1 MSPAGQN
8 NLLRNIGAV
17 LAGLVAIFVLDIG
30 TDNALRAVGIFPA
43 IEFSTPKYP
52 RLSDLFDLFATI
64 YRAVYAIIGCY
75 ITARLAQPAHATC
88 SCAGID
94 GRRLEHSWR
103 SGNPETWTR
112 VWTTLV
118 SSDAHP
124 DFTTLRVD
132 RRKAGSR
139 TRKDLIRAIGFFAL
153 AQPSRL

>member
-75 ITARLAQPAHATC
+75 ITARLAPNRPMQHALVLGLMGVVLNTAGALEIRKLGPEFGPLWYPVTLILI
-88 SCAGID
+88 SLPCAWIG
-94 GRRLEHSWR
+94 GKLVRE
-103 SGNPETWTR
+103 R
-112 VWTTLV
+112 VKT
-118 SSDAHP
+118 
-124 DFTTLRVD
+124 
-132 RRKAGSR
+132 
-139 TRKDLIRAIGFFAL
+139 
-153 AQPSRL
+153 